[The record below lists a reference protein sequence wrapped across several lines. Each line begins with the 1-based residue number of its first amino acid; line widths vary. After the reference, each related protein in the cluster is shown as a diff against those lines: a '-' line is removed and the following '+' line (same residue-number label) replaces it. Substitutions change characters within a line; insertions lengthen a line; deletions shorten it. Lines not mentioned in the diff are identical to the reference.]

1 MQLENIQ
8 VNKLSCPE
16 FNTLAQGLISRFP
29 KGCSSP
35 FYYTPPRSLYDIH
48 IIGWDYTKSK
58 IVPVNALQIAHVTVC
73 KASPLS
79 YLSCNKEANTSP
91 TNSTQLQEWMIRL
104 INVSSLCIHLYKTRL
119 KLTFIVES
127 LCSIYSEP
135 YNSTATKTSLSRNTS
150 NSLLTYSQ
158 LWDWINIPPQIDYK
172 AISNNKV

>member
-79 YLSCNKEANTSP
+79 YLSCNKEANTRP
-91 TNSTQLQEWMIRL
+91 YQLNPVTRMNDQ
-104 INVSSLCIHLYKTRL
+104 INQCEFSMY
-119 KLTFIVES
+119 
-127 LCSIYSEP
+127 
-135 YNSTATKTSLSRNTS
+135 
-150 NSLLTYSQ
+150 
-158 LWDWINIPPQIDYK
+158 PPL
-172 AISNNKV
+172 